1 MVDRPSSSLCT
12 SIQQE
17 YKNEKKPQK
26 PNSISPIIT
35 KTTNPILMMILDFS
49 LLLLY
54 SHHHQPPHKKNDHTL
69 VFNTPP

>member
-35 KTTNPILMMILDFS
+35 KTTNPILMTILDFS
-49 LLLLY
+49 LLLY
-54 SHHHQPPHKKNDHTL
+54 PIPPPPPTTSPKK
-69 VFNTPP
+69 